1 MVTEQKDDRYMGNII
16 ERELM
21 LDARAENY
29 QKVKDFVRESL
40 ADILCEDTVIMQ
52 TCMAA
57 EEIFTNI
64 AYYAYDDGE
73 EGTAVIRLKAD
84 PESKMI
90 ELVFIDSGQ
99 KYDPLVNEDPDI
111 TLNAR
116 KRRIGGLGIF
126 ITKQVMDEISH
137 EYKDG
142 KNVLTMKK
150 ALA

>member
-1 MVTEQKDDRYMGNII
+1 MDQFDG
-16 ERELM
+16 
-21 LDARAENY
+21 
-29 QKVKDFVRESL
+29 
-40 ADILCEDTVIMQ
+40 C
-52 TCMAA
+52 
-57 EEIFTNI
+57 

-84 PESKMI
+84 PENKII

-99 KYDPLVNEDPDI
+99 KYDPLAKEDPDI

-116 KRRIGGLGIF
+116 KRSIGGLGIF
-126 ITKQVMDEISH
+126 MTKQVMDEISH

-150 ALA
+150 NMAALDI

>member
-1 MVTEQKDDRYMGNII
+1 MGNII

-40 ADILCEDTVIMQ
+40 ADTLCEDTVIMQ

-99 KYDPLVNEDPDI
+99 KYDPLAKEDPDV
-111 TLNAR
+111 TLSAEER
-116 KRRIGGLGIF
+116 QIGGLGIYMV
-126 ITKQVMDEISH
+126 KKSMDNMTY
-137 EYKDG
+137 EYKDN
-142 KNVLTMKK
+142 KNILTIEKNI
-150 ALA
+150 